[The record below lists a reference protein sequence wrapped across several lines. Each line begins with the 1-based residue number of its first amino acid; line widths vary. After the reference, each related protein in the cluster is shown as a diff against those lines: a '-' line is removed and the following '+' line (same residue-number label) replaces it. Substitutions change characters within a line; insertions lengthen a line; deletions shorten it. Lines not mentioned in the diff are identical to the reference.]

1 MPAGLNIWV
10 NVWRFSYFDDEDG
23 GSVPSGTV
31 VFANL
36 PSRRIDRLLRS
47 RKLPELDMLDQGL
60 ETTHYNMFMF
70 IPSNIDVRENDEIQI
85 VNPPNHQDYLQFF
98 RVITLAREGYAPS
111 DPRGYLIA
119 STKRSVR
126 SHAIQ

>member
-1 MPAGLNIWV
+1 MPSGFNITIS
-10 NVWRFSYFDDEDG
+10 VWRFTSIDDEDG

-31 VFANL
+31 TYANL

-60 ETTHYNMFMF
+60 ETTRYNLFMLT
-70 IPSNIDVRENDEIQI
+70 PANIDVQENDEIQI
-85 VNPPNHQDYLQFF
+85 VAPSNHQDYLKFF
-98 RVITLAREGYAPS
+98 RIITLAREGYSPS
-111 DPRGYLIA
+111 DPRGYMIA